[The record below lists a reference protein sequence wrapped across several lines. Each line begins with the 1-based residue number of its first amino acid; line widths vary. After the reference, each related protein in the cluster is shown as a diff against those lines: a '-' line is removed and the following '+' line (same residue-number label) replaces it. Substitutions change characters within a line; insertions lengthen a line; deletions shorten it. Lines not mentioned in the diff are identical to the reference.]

1 MSELKIRTP
10 TLSFVEHYPQF
21 RKMADQQLK
30 VLWFWD
36 EIKLEKD
43 IQDILVNMT
52 EAERHGVIT
61 VLRLFTLYELFA
73 GADHWCGTMLKRY
86 PRPEIQAMCTV
97 FGSIELG
104 VHQPFYA
111 RLNELLNLN
120 TDDFYLSYVNDP
132 ILKERIEFV
141 ESLVDNDDESELGQL
156 ISTAAFSMVEGA
168 VLYSSFA
175 FLKHFQ
181 SQGKNKVVNTVRG
194 INFSAVDENMHS
206 EGGAALFKQ
215 HKQELLEHEKNKGV
229 DDNLAES
236 YLKSRLID
244 IASKIREHEYR
255 IIDMIFEKGKID
267 GITDVQLKHFVD
279 SRLNVCMVNLGYEK
293 IYDVKYNPIADWFYN
308 GLNNYQ
314 FVDFFSGQGREYQRN
329 WDSERFV
336 WKRKE
341 K

>member
-1 MSELKIRTP
+1 MYDLKIRTP

-21 RKMADQQLK
+21 RQMADQQLK

-52 EAERHGVIT
+52 ESERHGVIT

-120 TDDFYLSYVNDP
+120 TDDFYLGYVNDP

-141 ESLVDNDDESELGQL
+141 ESLVSNEDDSELGQL
-156 ISTAAFSMVEGA
+156 ISTAAFSMIEGA

-181 SQGKNKVVNTVRG
+181 TQGKNKLTNTVRG

-215 HKQELLEHEKNKGV
+215 HKAELFEKDLYVGGV
-229 DDNLAES
+229 DELIKSNLTT
-236 YLKSRLID
+236 
-244 IASKIREHEYR
+244 IANKIREHEYR
-255 IIDMIFEKGKID
+255 IIDMTFEKGKID

-279 SRLNVCMVNLGYEK
+279 SRLNVCMVNLGYDKLYE
-293 IYDVKYNPIADWFYN
+293 VKYNPIADWFYN

-329 WDSERFV
+329 WDAKRFV

-341 K
+341 Q

>member
-1 MSELKIRTP
+1 MMSNLPKICTP

-43 IQDILVNMT
+43 VQDILVNMT

-73 GADHWCGTMLKRY
+73 GSDHWCGMMLKRY
-86 PRPEIQAMCTV
+86 PRPEVQAMCTV

-120 TDDFYLSYVNDP
+120 TDDFYLGYVNDP
-132 ILKERIEFV
+132 VLKERIEFI
-141 ESLVDNDDESELGQL
+141 DDMINTKGDTEFDKAL
-156 ISTAAFSMVEGA
+156 STASFSMVEGA
-168 VLYSSFA
+168 VLYTSFA
-175 FLKHFQ
+175 YLKHFQ
-181 SQGKNKVVNTVRG
+181 SQGKNKIMNTVRG
-194 INFSAVDENMHS
+194 INFSAVDENQHS

-215 HKQELLEHEKNKGV
+215 HWTEAKQLDTSLS
-229 DDNLAES
+229 DDDMVSALKEVAE
-236 YLKSRLID
+236 
-244 IASKIREHEYR
+244 KIREHEYR
-255 IIDMIFEKGKID
+255 IIDMIFEKGVVK
-267 GITDVQLKHFVD
+267 GITANQLKHFVD
-279 SRLNVCMVNLGYEK
+279 SRLNLCMVNLGFEKLYE
-293 IYDVKYNPIADWFYN
+293 VKYNPIADWFYN

-329 WDSERFV
+329 WDAERFT
-336 WKRKE
+336 W
-341 K
+341 

>member
-21 RKMADQQLK
+21 REMADRQLK

-52 EAERHGVIT
+52 ESERHGVIT

-73 GADHWCGTMLKRY
+73 GADHWCGKMLQRY

-120 TDDFYLSYVNDP
+120 TDEFYLSYVKDP
-132 ILKERIEFV
+132 ILRERIEFV
-141 ESLVDNDDESELGQL
+141 ESLVDNNDPSELGQL
-156 ISTAAFSMVEGA
+156 ISTAAFSMIEGA

-215 HKQELLEHEKNKGV
+215 HKLELLESERNKGIS
-229 DDNLAES
+229 DNLTEQ
-236 YLKSRLID
+236 YLLSRLHD
-244 IASKIREHEYR
+244 IANKIREHEYR

-279 SRLNVCMVNLGYEK
+279 SRLNVCLSNLGYDKLYE
-293 IYDVKYNPIADWFYN
+293 VKYNPIADWFYN

-329 WDSERFV
+329 WDAERFV
-336 WKRKE
+336 W
-341 K
+341 